1 MSTTVHPTLMAA
13 LIELAEVINRHGPK
27 IYDEYGMSLGITV
40 DLDGEKQATLYEE
53 GWDFV

>member
-1 MSTTVHPTLMAA
+1 MSTTVHPKMMAV
-13 LIELAEVINRHGPK
+13 LIELAEVINRHSQK

-53 GWDFV
+53 GWDFE